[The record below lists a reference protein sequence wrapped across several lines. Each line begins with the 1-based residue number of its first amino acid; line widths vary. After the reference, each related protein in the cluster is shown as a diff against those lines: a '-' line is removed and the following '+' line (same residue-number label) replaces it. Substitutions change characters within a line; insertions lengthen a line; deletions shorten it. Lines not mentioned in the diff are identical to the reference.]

1 MNTFNPHPESVA
13 DLVAIV
19 EAHEHALALWGFLE
33 IAHQQL
39 YGNTSVMTP
48 AIQAVVEASQQEV
61 ESALA
66 ISRRLDD
73 LVEAFVAGYF
83 ADEERTEEE
92 RYEAVAWARGQLEL
106 DPEIA
111 EHLWDFK
118 AAQVLLEKASEH
130 GYA

>member
-1 MNTFNPHPESVA
+1 MSIFKPHPESLA
-13 DLVAIV
+13 NLVAIV

-39 YGNTSVMTP
+39 YGNASALSP
-48 AIQAVVEASQQEV
+48 ALQAIVETSQQEV
-61 ESALA
+61 EAVLA
-66 ISRRLDD
+66 VSRRLDD
-73 LVEAFVAGYF
+73 LVEAFVARYF
-83 ADEERTEEE
+83 DDEERTEEE

-106 DPEIA
+106 DPAIA

-118 AAQVLLEKASEH
+118 AALLLLEKASEH